1 MKPYILIVD
10 DEPDIRRVV
19 REILEDEGYAVAV
32 AKDGQAAR
40 ESVKNRVPN
49 LVLLDIWMPDIDG
62 ISLLKEFVNDYHMK
76 CPVVMMSGHGTVE
89 AAVEATRLGAH
100 DFIEKPLSLSKLL
113 LTVEQG
119 LASAQRSTKQTIH
132 FQSIAEQIE
141 LVGKSQTVQELK
153 KHLEDCAIH
162 DVTLLVTGEPGVGKS
177 HCSRYVHSNSQRKSG
192 PYVELHTAT
201 FVGGKQQGVEL
212 LLGSDRLGQ
221 QKAGYLEQASSGTLF
236 IDDVG
241 ELDHDT
247 QTALYGALTSPAVYR
262 VGGDEPINV
271 DVRVIAATRYDLEQ
285 EIRMGRFREDLYYCL
300 NAYPIHVPSLKE
312 HSEDV
317 TELLDYYVRL
327 FADKEGLTYR
337 SFSVAAQN
345 ALRNHSWPGNILE
358 LEYFVRRLLM
368 KGGEPSIELEEVNA
382 MLDESANNAG
392 GAPVVALP
400 EYDMPLR
407 QAREQFEK
415 DYLIYHLSQ
424 AGGSVGKV
432 AKLVGM
438 ERTHLYR
445 KLKALGID
453 AKNITQESKGA
464 TD

>member
-1 MKPYILIVD
+1 MKPYVLIVD
-10 DEPDIRRVV
+10 DEPDIRRLV

-40 ESVKNRVPN
+40 ESVKNRAPN

-62 ISLLKEFVNDYHMK
+62 ISLLKEFVNDYHLK

-119 LASAQRSTKQTIH
+119 LASARGSTKQTIH
-132 FQSIAEQIE
+132 RQSIAEQIE
-141 LVGKSQTVQELK
+141 LVGKSHLAQELRQR
-153 KHLEDCAIH
+153 LDDCAKH
-162 DVTLLVTGEPGVGKS
+162 DVTLLISGGPGVGKS
-177 HCSRYVHSNSQRKSG
+177 HCSRYVHSNSRRKSG
-192 PYVELHTAT
+192 PYVELYTAT
-201 FVGGKQQGVEL
+201 FVGGKQHGAEL
-212 LLGSDRLGQ
+212 LLGSDNPNQ
-221 QKAGYLEQASSGTLF
+221 HNVGYIEQASGGTLF
-236 IDDVG
+236 INDVG
-241 ELDHDT
+241 ELDHNT
-247 QTALYGALTSPAVYR
+247 QTALYGALNSPIVYC
-262 VGGDEPINV
+262 VGGDEPINI
-271 DVRVIAATRYDLEQ
+271 DVRVIAATRYDLKQ
-285 EIRMGRFREDLYYCL
+285 EVRMGRFREDLYYCL
-300 NAYPIHVPSLKE
+300 NAYPIQVPSLKE
-312 HSEDV
+312 HSEDISK
-317 TELLDYYVRL
+317 LLDYYVRL
-327 FADKEGLTYR
+327 FSDKEGLTYR

-382 MLDESANNAG
+382 VLDESANNAG
-392 GAPVVALP
+392 GAPVVTLP

-415 DYLIYHLSQ
+415 AYLIYHLSQ
-424 AGGSVGKV
+424 ADGSVGKV

-445 KLKALGID
+445 KLKSLGID
-453 AKNITQESKGA
+453 AKNISQ
-464 TD
+464 